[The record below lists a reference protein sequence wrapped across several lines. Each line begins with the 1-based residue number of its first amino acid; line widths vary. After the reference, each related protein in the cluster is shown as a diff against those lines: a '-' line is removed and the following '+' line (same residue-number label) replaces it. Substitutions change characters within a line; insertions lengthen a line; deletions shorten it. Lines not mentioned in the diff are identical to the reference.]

1 LLGSHQ
7 RKFFLLQIRHMQ
19 RPTARH
25 YKEKGLGTHSS
36 KWDVTIKSLPSEFRV
51 AERVLDP
58 KRMERHQ
65 ENKPSKST
73 SKAHINL

>member
-1 LLGSHQ
+1 
-7 RKFFLLQIRHMQ
+7 MQ
-19 RPTARH
+19 SVRDLRTLSPD
-25 YKEKGLGTHSS
+25 
-36 KWDVTIKSLPSEFRV
+36 WDVTIKSLPSEFRV